1 MSSKDVLKPSEI
13 SNPMFPEKK
22 KVWHIDSRK
31 CIWNYLNVTCVP
43 GSIAGRLLFR
53 VTVQTLWN
61 LLEMGPCW
69 NYCVR
74 RTSSLNGSM
83 LYLWS
88 RSGMGGS
95 DDSKGHFV
103 IKKKIA
109 KRTSG
114 LSLSYLLFSRC
125 LCGPLLHT
133 LLTVLCCLA
142 FCSL

>member
-1 MSSKDVLKPSEI
+1 MISNDVLKHSEM
-13 SNPMFPEKK
+13 SNPISRGGGPS
-22 KVWHIDSRK
+22 HIDNRE
-31 CIWNYLNVTCVP
+31 CIWYYSNVTCVP

-83 LYLWS
+83 LYLRS
-88 RSGMGGS
+88 RSHMGGS

-103 IKKKIA
+103 IYIYIKKDIWLVSITCFLDVCVTPFSA
-109 KRTSG
+109 HTSYCVMFPG
-114 LSLSYLLFSRC
+114 ILQ
-125 LCGPLLHT
+125 PP
-133 LLTVLCCLA
+133 
-142 FCSL
+142 